1 MLNKKGKSYYFC
13 WCFFLAFVIF
23 LYGPTFTIVV
33 LSFQGPEGGLTFP
46 MNGFS
51 FHWFHKLWEGGGY
64 VDIGSAFR
72 RSILLGLILMVLTV
86 LLSVSAG
93 MAFRK
98 KFFGANFLFLITVS
112 SLIVPSIILSL
123 GIALEFRLLDETLKF
138 LGDKY
143 SIQWIINDFQTTL
156 NMYSSGLGAQLTWTL
171 PFGLLI
177 MFAIF
182 NRFDKSFEE
191 ASMDLGASSWQT
203 FKFVVLPII
212 APSVI
217 GIALFGFTLSY
228 DELARSSQVMGA
240 TNTLPLELKGLT
252 TTVTTPVIYALGTLT
267 TGISFLAIFIA
278 IILFMIIRYRIFGL
292 IADFAIIFNIIL
304 LISLLSLIEATL
316 TMPGIAGI
324 VLTVGMAVDANVLVF
339 ERIKEEL
346 RSGRSIINSIDL
358 GYKFALKTILDANFT
373 TLIAA
378 LLLYNYGSGPIKGFA
393 VTLSIGIITSMFTA
407 LILTKLI
414 VTLWVVKL
422 KPNRLFL
429 TKAS

>member
-1 MLNKKGKSYYFC
+1 MLNKKGKSFYFC
-13 WCFFLAFVIF
+13 WAFFISFVIF

-51 FHWFHKLWEGGGY
+51 FHWFQKLWEGGGY

-72 RSILLGLILMVLTV
+72 RSIFLGLILMILTV
-86 LLSVSAG
+86 LLSLSAG

-98 KFFGANFLFLITVS
+98 KFFGSNFLFLITVS
-112 SLIVPSIILSL
+112 SLIVPSIIISL
-123 GIALEFRLLDETLKF
+123 GIALEFRLLDDTIKL
-138 LGDKY
+138 LGEKY
-143 SIQWIINDFQTTL
+143 NIEWIIEEFQTTL

-267 TGISFLAIFIA
+267 TGVSFLAILIA
-278 IILFMIIRYRIFGL
+278 ISLFMLMR
-292 IADFAIIFNIIL
+292 
-304 LISLLSLIEATL
+304 
-316 TMPGIAGI
+316 
-324 VLTVGMAVDANVLVF
+324 
-339 ERIKEEL
+339 K
-346 RSGRSIINSIDL
+346 
-358 GYKFALKTILDANFT
+358 K
-373 TLIAA
+373 
-378 LLLYNYGSGPIKGFA
+378 
-393 VTLSIGIITSMFTA
+393 
-407 LILTKLI
+407 
-414 VTLWVVKL
+414 
-422 KPNRLFL
+422 
-429 TKAS
+429 